1 MTWPTPSYFF
11 CFFYIKLLFLN
22 HILYIEKS
30 CTPYGQQFPNT
41 FDFLYIKRNSWRI
54 LLKHYEYKVHFSHY
68 IFKWMFEHEDNKK
81 TNNKH
86 NTKEDNCNQHTKIS
100 EMISSC
106 SSWLCV
112 CCTTFVL
119 IDASIACI
127 FRKIYM
133 LLKEIKKC
141 PSCFFVYSMQSYP
154 RNFTLFSETC

>member
-1 MTWPTPSYFF
+1 MFLLYYVIIFKSYF
-11 CFFYIKLLFLN
+11 
-22 HILYIEKS
+22 IERKS

-41 FDFLYIKRNSWRI
+41 FDFLNIKRNSWRI
-54 LLKHYEYKVHFSHY
+54 LLKHYEYEVHFSQY
-68 IFKWMFEHEDNKK
+68 IFQWSFELEDNKK

-86 NTKEDNCNQHTKIS
+86 NTKEDNCNKHIKIS
-100 EMISSC
+100 EMIFSC
-106 SSWLCV
+106 SRWLCV
-112 CCTTFVL
+112 CCTTFVF

-133 LLKEIKKC
+133 LSVLKVIKKF